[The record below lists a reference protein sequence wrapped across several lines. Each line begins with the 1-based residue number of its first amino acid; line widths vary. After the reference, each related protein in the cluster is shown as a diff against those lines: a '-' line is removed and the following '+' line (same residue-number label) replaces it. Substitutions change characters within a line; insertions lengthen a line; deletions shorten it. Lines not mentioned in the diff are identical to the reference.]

1 MPNYL
6 PSPSDCYT
14 FLNEV
19 ASCACKEKAKG
30 KIIAASERAHYKF
43 LMGNNFSSTT
53 TKIFEEN
60 DSYPV

>member
-6 PSPSDCYT
+6 PSLSDCYT

-30 KIIAASERAHYKF
+30 KIIAASKRAHYKF
-43 LMGNNFSSTT
+43 LMGNNFSFTI
-53 TKIFEEN
+53 TKNFAEN